1 MTEPR
6 VATVGGRPILLSSLE
21 DRLAEWRRGP
31 RGRVVAPGDESGSTD
46 LRRWVVQELVAEAV
60 LAHEAR
66 AARLDGGSEA
76 APAASASASPS
87 PDDVARLVEETTAS
101 VAVSTRDVRSY
112 YVRNRDRY
120 RRAETRLVRHI
131 LVADKASA
139 RDVIG
144 RLAAGGDMAAIA
156 EEVSIDPGSRRE
168 GGLLGNVRRGEL
180 SGPLEDGLFAAE
192 VGDVVGP
199 IWTEHGWHVARV
211 ERVTPA
217 SCVPFA
223 SVRPSIEADL
233 LAARRTT
240 AFATWLD
247 ARRSALAVIEP
258 GYEHPAQPG
267 HGFQSHR
274 H

>member
-1 MTEPR
+1 VTEPR

-66 AARLDGGSEA
+66 AAAGVDRGSPGKQLE
-76 APAASASASPS
+76 PS
-87 PDDVARLVEETTAS
+87 PDAVARLVEEATGS
-101 VAVSTRDVRSY
+101 VRVSTREVRSY

-120 RRAETRLVRHI
+120 RRPESRLVRHV
-131 LVADKASA
+131 LVSDEESA
-139 RDVIG
+139 RIVVR
-144 RLAAGGDMAAIA
+144 RLAEGDDMASIA
-156 EEVSIDPGSRRE
+156 EEVSIDRGSRRE
-168 GGLLGNVRRGEL
+168 GGLLGDIHLGEL

-192 VGDVVGP
+192 VGAVVGP
-199 IWTEHGWHVARV
+199 IWTEHGWHVAQV
-211 ERVTPA
+211 ERATPA
-217 SCVPFA
+217 SSVPFA
-223 SVRPSIEADL
+223 TVRSSIEADL
-233 LAARRTT
+233 LTTKRTT

-247 ARRSALAVIEP
+247 ARRSAHAVIEP